1 MAGFLAPYC
10 TDQAL
15 LQLIDNTLAQIQD
28 WTAITVDRQE
38 QPPSTANR
46 YDAWKSDQIADRY
59 ITSYDKLVAEQQA
72 RKLPFTA
79 RQLDGPERTT
89 APTRYMPRHQ
99 T

>member
-38 QPPSTANR
+38 QPHSTANR
-46 YDAWKSDQIADRY
+46 YDAWKSDRVADRY
-59 ITSYDKLVAEQQA
+59 ITSYDKLVTEQQA
-72 RKLPFTA
+72 RKLPFTE
-79 RQLDGPERTT
+79 RQLDGPERAS

>member
-28 WTAITVDRQE
+28 WTAITVDHQE
-38 QPPSTANR
+38 QPTSTANR
-46 YDAWKSDQIADRY
+46 YDAWKSDQVADRY